1 VLTLL
6 QNLSEAILMQ
16 LPKFWQTTRFLVD
29 LASPKVMGI
38 VNITPDSFTDG
49 GHYLDVHAALRHCQ
63 QLLSDGADL
72 LDLGAESTRPGAQSL
87 PADEELNRLLPVLQE
102 AVKLG
107 VPISVDTYKPQ
118 VMQAALDMGA
128 DIINDVWALR
138 WTDQRLVQPAVSGQ
152 QLVAAHLSCG
162 ICLMHMH
169 REPKTMQVTPMVG
182 DVVPQVLDFLT
193 QSARELEALGVAR
206 QRIVLDPGIGFG
218 KTVAQNFSLLAK
230 QQVLTTSGFPVLAG
244 WSRKSSLAAVL
255 GSLDTATSAG
265 GPHPRLIASVA
276 AALLA
281 VERGAAVVRVHDVR
295 ETVQALKVLNAIK

>member
-1 VLTLL
+1 
-6 QNLSEAILMQ
+6 MQ

-138 WTDQRLVQPAVSGQ
+138 WTDQRSVQPAVSGQ

-169 REPKTMQVTPMVG
+169 REPQTMQVTPMVG

-265 GPHPRLIASVA
+265 GPHPRLMASVA

-295 ETVQALKVLNAIK
+295 ETVQALKVLHAIK

>member
-1 VLTLL
+1 
-6 QNLSEAILMQ
+6 MQ

-138 WTDQRLVQPAVSGQ
+138 WTDQRSVQPAVSGQ

-169 REPKTMQVTPMVG
+169 REPQTMQVTPMVG

-265 GPHPRLIASVA
+265 GPHPRLMASVA

>member
-1 VLTLL
+1 MLTLL

-218 KTVAQNFSLLAK
+218 KTVAQNFSLLAQ
-230 QQVLTTSGFPVLAG
+230 QQVLTSSGFPVLAG

-255 GSLDTATSAG
+255 DLAGPADSSG
-265 GPHPRLIASVA
+265 GPHPRMIASVA

-295 ETVQALKVLNAIK
+295 ETVQALAVLNAIK

>member
-1 VLTLL
+1 
-6 QNLSEAILMQ
+6 M
-16 LPKFWQTTRFLVD
+16 FWQTSRFLLD

-49 GHYLDVHAALRHCQ
+49 GQYLDVHAALSHCE

-72 LDLGAESTRPGAQSL
+72 LDLGAESTRPGAQPL
-87 PADEELNRLLPVLQE
+87 PTDEELRRLLPVLRE

-118 VMQAALDMGA
+118 VMQAALGLGA

-138 WTDQRLVQPAVSGQ
+138 WTDPSSVHTAASGRQ
-152 QLVAAHLSCG
+152 VVAAHPGCG
-162 ICLMHMH
+162 VCLMHMH
-169 REPKTMQVTPMVG
+169 REPQTMQIAPMVG
-182 DVVPQVLDFLT
+182 DVVPQVTDFLIRT
-193 QSARELEALGVAR
+193 AGELEALGVAR

-218 KTVAQNFSLLAK
+218 KTVAQNFSLLAQ
-230 QQVLTTSGFPVLAG
+230 QQVLTSSGFPVLAG

-255 GSLDTATSAG
+255 DLVEPADSSG
-265 GPHPRLIASVA
+265 GPHPRMIASVA

-295 ETVQALKVLNAIK
+295 ETVQALAVLNAIK

>member
-1 VLTLL
+1 
-6 QNLSEAILMQ
+6 M
-16 LPKFWQTTRFLVD
+16 FWQTSRFLLD

-49 GHYLDVHAALRHCQ
+49 GQYLDVHAALSHCE
-63 QLLSDGADL
+63 QLLSDGAHL
-72 LDLGAESTRPGAQSL
+72 LDLGAESTRPGAQPL
-87 PADEELNRLLPVLQE
+87 PTDEELRRLLPVLRE

-118 VMQAALDMGA
+118 VMQAALGLGA

-138 WTDQRLVQPAVSGQ
+138 WTDPSSLHTAASGRQ
-152 QLVAAHLSCG
+152 VVAAHPGCG
-162 ICLMHMH
+162 VCLMHMH
-169 REPKTMQVTPMVG
+169 REPQTMQIAPMVG
-182 DVVPQVLDFLT
+182 DVVPQVTDFLIRT
-193 QSARELEALGVAR
+193 AGELEALGVAR

-218 KTVAQNFSLLAK
+218 KTVAQNFSLLAQ
-230 QQVLTTSGFPVLAG
+230 QQVLTSSGFPVLAG

-255 GSLDTATSAG
+255 DLADSADSSE
-265 GPHPRLIASVA
+265 GPHPRMIASVA

-295 ETVQALKVLNAIK
+295 ETVQALAVLNAIK